1 MIEEAHQ
8 PKHYEILIVEDSPI
22 QATMLRRVL
31 AQRGYSVAIAK
42 HGQDALEKLKGQK
55 IHLVIS
61 DVEMPVMNGYDLCSA
76 IKKDSGLQTI
86 PVILLTTL
94 TDPKDLMM
102 GLNAGADSYLT
113 KPYDEGVLFSRLA
126 TLLGPAH
133 ISPDDEALEVLF
145 AGEPYTIT
153 ANRQRIL
160 NLLLSTYENAM
171 QQNLAL
177 RKAQDELTK
186 LNQQLEVSHK
196 ETERLLLNIFPKTVA
211 EELIAYGSSTPA
223 KFDDVSVMF
232 SDFAGF
238 TQVAEKLTAQDLL
251 TELEVYFEFF
261 DSVMEQHRLEKLKT
275 IGDSYMVAG
284 GLPEPTT
291 THAVDCVLAA
301 LEIQRFV
308 LARAAERE
316 VKGQPFWRM
325 RVGIHTGPAV
335 AGVIGKKKFAYDI
348 WGNTVNLASRMEA
361 SGEPGKVNV
370 SEDTYHRV
378 KDLFVCE
385 PRGKVSVK
393 HKGEVEMC
401 FVERIKPEYSEHGEG
416 LVPNAAFEQAYQELQ
431 GLVPE
436 GQ

>member
-1 MIEEAHQ
+1 MMEDAYNPEN
-8 PKHYEILIVEDSPI
+8 YEILIVEDSPI

-31 AQRGYSVAIAK
+31 AQRGYRVVIAK
-42 HGQDALEKLKGQK
+42 HGKDALDKLNAQQ

-61 DVEMPVMNGYDLCSA
+61 DVEMPVMNGYDLCA
-76 IKKDSGLQTI
+76 AVKKDSKLLRI

-113 KPYDEGVLFSRLA
+113 KPYDEGVLFSRLE

-133 ISPDDEALEVLF
+133 VSPDDEALEVLF
-145 AGEPYTIT
+145 AGEPYVIT

-177 RKAQDELTK
+177 RKAQEELTK

-232 SDFAGF
+232 SDFVGF
-238 TQVAEKLTAQDLL
+238 TQVAEKLSAPDLL
-251 TELEVYFEFF
+251 AELEIYFEYF
-261 DSVMEQHRLEKLKT
+261 DSVIEQHNLEKLKT

-284 GLPEPTT
+284 GLPEPNAS
-291 THAVDCVLAA
+291 HAVDCVLAA

-308 LARAAERE
+308 SARAAERE
-316 VKGQPFWRM
+316 KKGQPFWRM
-325 RVGIHTGPAV
+325 RLGIHTGPAV

-348 WGNTVNLASRMEA
+348 WGDTVNLASRMES
-361 SGEPGKVNV
+361 SGEAEKVNV
-370 SEDTYHRV
+370 SNDTYLRV
-378 KDLFVCE
+378 KDLFECE
-385 PRGKVSVK
+385 PRGHISVK
-393 HKGEVEMC
+393 NKGEVEMY
-401 FVERIKPEYSEHGEG
+401 FVQGIKAEYSERGEG
-416 LVPNAAFEQAYQELQ
+416 VVPNAAFKQAYKDLQ
-431 GLVPE
+431 NSLSG
-436 GQ
+436 

>member
-1 MIEEAHQ
+1 MIEDVYKPEN
-8 PKHYEILIVEDSPI
+8 YEILIVEDSPI

-31 AQRGYSVAIAK
+31 AQKGYRVVIAK
-42 HGQDALEKLKGQK
+42 HGQDALDKLRAQK

-61 DVEMPVMNGYDLCSA
+61 DVEMPVMNGYELCSA
-76 IKKDSGLQTI
+76 IKKDSLIQTL

-113 KPYDEGVLFSRLA
+113 KPYDEGVLFSRLE

-133 ISPDDEALEVLF
+133 LSPDDEELEVLF
-145 AGEPYTIT
+145 AGEPYRIT

-177 RKAQDELTK
+177 RKAQEELTK

-196 ETERLLLNIFPKTVA
+196 ETERLLLNILPKTVA

-232 SDFAGF
+232 SDFVGF
-238 TQVAEKLTAQDLL
+238 TQVAEKLTPQDLL
-251 TELEVYFEFF
+251 AELEMYFEYF
-261 DSVMEQHRLEKLKT
+261 DSVIEQHHLEKLKT
-275 IGDSYMVAG
+275 IGDCYMVAG

-308 LARAAERE
+308 GARAAERE
-316 VKGQPFWRM
+316 AAGQPFWRM
-325 RVGIHTGPAV
+325 RLGIHTGPAV

-348 WGNTVNLASRMEA
+348 WGDTVNLASRMET
-361 SGEPGKVNV
+361 SGEAGKVNV
-370 SEDTYHRV
+370 ANDTHLRV
-378 KDLFVCE
+378 KHLFDCK
-385 PRGKVSVK
+385 PRGHVSVK
-393 HKGEVEMC
+393 HKGEVEMF
-401 FVERIKPEYSEHGEG
+401 FVEKIKAEYSEQGEG
-416 LVPNAAFEQAYQELQ
+416 LVPNGAFQKAYETLQ
-431 GLVPE
+431 NFLPG
-436 GQ
+436 

>member
-1 MIEEAHQ
+1 MMEDTYKPEN
-8 PKHYEILIVEDSPI
+8 YEILIVEDSPI

-31 AQRGYSVAIAK
+31 AQRGYRVAIAK
-42 HGQDALEKLKGQK
+42 HGQDALDKINAQT

-61 DVEMPVMNGYDLCSA
+61 DVEMPVMNGYELCST

-113 KPYDEGVLFSRLA
+113 KPYDEGVLFSRLE
-126 TLLGPAH
+126 TLLGPVH

-232 SDFAGF
+232 SDFVGF

-251 TELEVYFEFF
+251 TELEVYFEYF
-261 DSVMEQHRLEKLKT
+261 DSVIEQHHLEKLKT

-284 GLPEPTT
+284 GLPEPTS

-308 LARAAERE
+308 SARAAERE
-316 VKGQPFWRM
+316 AKGQPFWQM
-325 RVGIHTGPAV
+325 RLGIHTGPAV

-348 WGNTVNLASRMEA
+348 WGDTVNLASRMES
-361 SGEPGKVNV
+361 SGEAGKVNV
-370 SEDTYHRV
+370 SEDTYQRI

-393 HKGEVEMC
+393 HKGEVEMF
-401 FVERIKPEYSEHGEG
+401 FVEKIQPEYSERGEG
-416 LVPNAAFEQAYQELQ
+416 LVPNAAFQKMYEENQSIEPSTQ
-431 GLVPE
+431 
-436 GQ
+436 

>member
-1 MIEEAHQ
+1 MMEDEYN
-8 PKHYEILIVEDSPI
+8 PESYEILIVEDSPI

-31 AQRGYSVAIAK
+31 AQRGYRVVIAK
-42 HGQDALEKLKGQK
+42 HGQDALDKLKEQK
-55 IHLVIS
+55 SHLVIS
-61 DVEMPVMNGYDLCSA
+61 DVEMPVMNGYELCSA
-76 IKKDSGLQTI
+76 IKKDPGLLTI

-113 KPYDEGVLFSRLA
+113 KPYDEGVLFSRLE

-177 RKAQDELTK
+177 RKAQEELTK

-196 ETERLLLNIFPKTVA
+196 ETERLLLNILPKTVA

-223 KFDDVSVMF
+223 KFEDVSVMF
-232 SDFAGF
+232 SDFVGF

-251 TELEVYFEFF
+251 TELEVYFEYF
-261 DSVMEQHRLEKLKT
+261 DSVIEQHHLEKLKT
-275 IGDSYMVAG
+275 IGDSYMAAG
-284 GLPEPTT
+284 GLPEATT

-308 LARAAERE
+308 SARASERE
-316 VKGQPFWRM
+316 AKGQPFWKM
-325 RVGIHTGPAV
+325 RLGIHTGPAV

-348 WGNTVNLASRMEA
+348 WGDTVNLASRMES
-361 SGEPGKVNV
+361 SGESGKVNV
-370 SEDTYHRV
+370 SNDTYLRV
-378 KDLFVCE
+378 QHLFDCE
-385 PRGKVSVK
+385 PRGHVSVK
-393 HKGEVEMC
+393 HKGEVEMY
-401 FVERIKPEYSEHGEG
+401 FVERIKPELSERGEG
-416 LVPNAAFEQAYQELQ
+416 LVANSAFHQAYEELQ
-431 GLVPE
+431 NLIPGA
-436 GQ
+436 Q

>member
-1 MIEEAHQ
+1 MTEDAYNPEN
-8 PKHYEILIVEDSPI
+8 YEILIVEDSPI

-31 AQRGYSVAIAK
+31 AQRGYRVAIAK
-42 HGQDALEKLKGQK
+42 HGQDALDKINAQT

-61 DVEMPVMNGYDLCSA
+61 DVEMPVMNGYELCSA

-113 KPYDEGVLFSRLA
+113 KPYDEGVLFSRLE

-196 ETERLLLNIFPKTVA
+196 ETERLLLNILPKTVA

-232 SDFAGF
+232 SDFVGF

-251 TELEVYFEFF
+251 TELEVYFEYF
-261 DSVMEQHRLEKLKT
+261 DSVIEQHHLEKLKT

-284 GLPEPTT
+284 GLPEPTS

-308 LARAAERE
+308 LTRAAERE
-316 VKGQPFWRM
+316 AKGLPFWQM
-325 RVGIHTGPAV
+325 RLGIHTGPAV

-348 WGNTVNLASRMEA
+348 WGDTVNLASRMES
-361 SGEPGKVNV
+361 SGEAGKVNM
-370 SEDTYHRV
+370 SEDAYRRV

-393 HKGEVEMC
+393 NKGEVEMY
-401 FVERIKPEYSEHGEG
+401 FVEKIKPELSERGEG
-416 LVPNAAFEQAYQELQ
+416 LVANSAFQQVYKELQ
-431 GLVPE
+431 GPLP
-436 GQ
+436 GSQ